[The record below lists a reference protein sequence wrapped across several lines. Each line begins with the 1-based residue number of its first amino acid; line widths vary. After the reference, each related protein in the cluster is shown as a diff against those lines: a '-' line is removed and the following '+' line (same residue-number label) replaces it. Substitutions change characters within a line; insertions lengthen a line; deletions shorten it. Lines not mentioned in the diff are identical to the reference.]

1 MELSQL
7 EILTRFSEILVV
19 DIMTSRCRTSSGSL
33 IKMVSNQ
40 RPRTLRL
47 FLEDATMM
55 PTEHSHWRNSPR
67 LLVITIRPYLL
78 IVMLLLLPLNSREM
92 QSLRLLVKSK
102 KLVELSGNRNLSW
115 SVLSVKRDS
124 RSTEPRKK
132 LPELNAS
139 KLLNWQDWREKN
151 KSRNGEL
158 TKKLLDSRLRKDL
171 SSKNSREKRDLNR
184 SALNRKL
191 LKLNM
196 KREWRWKESKEKR
209 DLRK

>member
-1 MELSQL
+1 MVLSQL
-7 EILTRFSEILVV
+7 EILTRFSETLVV
-19 DIMTSRCRTSSGSL
+19 DMLTSRCRTLSGSL

-47 FLEDATMM
+47 FLEDATTM
-55 PTEHSHWRNSPR
+55 PTEHSHWRNSLR

-78 IVMLLLLPLNSREM
+78 IVMLLLLPSNSREM

-102 KLVELSGNRNLSW
+102 KLVDLSGNRNSRW

-124 RSTEPRKK
+124 RSTKSRKK
-132 LPELNAS
+132 LPELNVRR
-139 KLLNWQDWREKN
+139 LLNWQDLRENN
-151 KSRNGEL
+151 KSSNGEL
-158 TKKLLDSRLRKDL
+158 TKKLLESKLSKDL
-171 SSKNSREKRDLNR
+171 SSKDSREKRDLNR

-191 LKLNM
+191 LKLNT